1 MRVMIVDDEKLAADA
16 LAESLDW
23 NGVGFVEV
31 CICYDARE
39 AWSILKEGGIDLLLC
54 DIEMPFMS
62 GLDLQRK
69 IVEAQ
74 LCTRTILLTC
84 HAEFA
89 YARQALRLGV
99 TDYLLKPAGEEEL
112 QDVVK
117 RTVEEIELTGSG
129 ERLELSSAQ
138 PQALKDACK
147 YIEDHLDEE
156 IGRDDVARAVFL
168 SPDYLNRIF
177 KKELNMSLAH
187 FILEKK
193 MQMACQLL
201 LETTMSVSEISEKIG
216 YTNFSA
222 FSYAFKRS
230 VGCSP
235 TGFRRK

>member
-1 MRVMIVDDEKLAADA
+1 MRLMIVDDEKLAADA

-23 NGVGFVEV
+23 NSVGFEKV
-31 CICYDARE
+31 CICYDAAE
-39 AWSILKEGGIDLLLC
+39 AWSILETGGIDLLLC
-54 DIEMPFMS
+54 DIEMPFMG
-62 GLDLQRK
+62 GLDLQKK
-69 IVEAQ
+69 IVGAQ

-84 HAEFA
+84 HAEFS

-99 TDYLLKPAGEEEL
+99 TDYLLKPVGEEEL
-112 QDVVK
+112 KDVVK
-117 RTVEEIELTGSG
+117 RTVDEMEQTGNKEG
-129 ERLELSSAQ
+129 LELSSAQ
-138 PQALKDACK
+138 PQALRDACK
-147 YIEDHLDEE
+147 YVEEHLEEE

-177 KKELNMSLAH
+177 KKELNMSLSH

-193 MQMACQLL
+193 MQMACRLL
-201 LETTMSVSEISEKIG
+201 LETTLSVSEISEKIG

-230 VGCSP
+230 MGYSP